1 LSEREQDRGMTTI
14 LVVDDEFLITDILV
28 DTLEEEG
35 FRVLTASNGRKALE
49 VLDKEVPALVMTDFM
64 MPLMNGLELARAI
77 KANPDWARIPV
88 ILLSGAQGAIA
99 RSHPELF
106 AAVFDKPFRI
116 ENILAAVVET
126 IGTESRS

>member
-1 LSEREQDRGMTTI
+1 MSEREQDRGMTTI

-28 DTLEEEG
+28 DALEEEG

>member
-1 LSEREQDRGMTTI
+1 MTTI

-28 DTLEEEG
+28 DALEEEG

-49 VLDKEVPALVMTDFM
+49 VLDREVPALVVTDFM
-64 MPLMNGLELARAI
+64 MPLMNGLELARTI
-77 KANPDWARIPV
+77 KANPEWAQVPI

-116 ENILAAVVET
+116 ENILAAVIET
-126 IGTESRS
+126 VGDQRRS

>member
-1 LSEREQDRGMTTI
+1 MTTI

-28 DTLEEEG
+28 DALEEQG
-35 FRVLTASNGRKALE
+35 FRVLTAANGRKALE
-49 VLDKEVPALVMTDFM
+49 VLDQEVPALVLTDFM

-77 KANPDWARIPV
+77 KANPDWTQIPV

-106 AAVFDKPFRI
+106 AAVYDKPFRI
-116 ENILAAVVET
+116 EKVIAAVVET
-126 IGTESRS
+126 IDAQSRS

>member
-1 LSEREQDRGMTTI
+1 MTTI

-28 DTLEEEG
+28 DALEEEG

-49 VLDKEVPALVMTDFM
+49 VLDKEVPALVVTDFM
-64 MPLMNGLELARAI
+64 MPLMNGLELAQVI
-77 KANPDWARIPV
+77 KSNPDWARIPV

-106 AAVFDKPFRI
+106 AAVYDKPFRI
-116 ENILAAVVET
+116 ENVLTAVIEAV
-126 IGTESRS
+126 GAQRRS

>member
-1 LSEREQDRGMTTI
+1 MTTI

-28 DTLEEEG
+28 DALEEEG

-77 KANPDWARIPV
+77 KANPDWAQIPV

-106 AAVFDKPFRI
+106 AAVYDKPFRI
-116 ENILAAVVET
+116 ESVLAAVIELV
-126 IGTESRS
+126 GARRRL

>member
-1 LSEREQDRGMTTI
+1 MTTI

-28 DTLEEEG
+28 DALEEEG

-49 VLDKEVPALVMTDFM
+49 VLDKEVPALVVTDFM
-64 MPLMNGLELARAI
+64 MPLMNGLELAQAI
-77 KANPDWARIPV
+77 RANPDWAHVPI

-106 AAVFDKPFRI
+106 AAVYDKPFRI
-116 ENILAAVVET
+116 EKVVAAVVET
-126 IGTESRS
+126 VGDPRRS

>member
-28 DTLEEEG
+28 DALEEEG